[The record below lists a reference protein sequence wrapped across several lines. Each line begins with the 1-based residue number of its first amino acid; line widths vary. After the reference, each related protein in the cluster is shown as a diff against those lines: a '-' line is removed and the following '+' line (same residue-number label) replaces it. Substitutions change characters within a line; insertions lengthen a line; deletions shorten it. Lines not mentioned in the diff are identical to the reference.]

1 MNVQH
6 VAPALLLV
14 ALTLGGCKKNI
25 QSKEAVHQGVM
36 QHLTGRS
43 DLDLSSM
50 DVEVSSVVFRDSEA
64 DATVAFRAK
73 GSNDPGAGM
82 SLKYTLERK
91 GNQWVVKGKAGAAGT
106 PHGAAGDL
114 PPGHP
119 PMGAAPPSDKP

>member
-1 MNVQH
+1 MDFRH
-6 VAPALLLV
+6 LAPALILV
-14 ALTLGGCKKNI
+14 SLSVWGCRKDI

-43 DLDLSSM
+43 DLDVSSM
-50 DVEVSSVVFRDSEA
+50 DVEVSSVVFRENEA
-64 DATVAFRAK
+64 DATVGFRAK
-73 GSNDPGAGM
+73 GSNDPASTM

-106 PHGAAGDL
+106 PHGAGGDL

-119 PMGAAPPSDKP
+119 PMGAEPKPQQ